1 MRPYLRKHRKEKR
14 EGGKEGEGGKLMMHF
29 SMKDSLQ
36 KECYRMY
43 IAPFARTSRQGK
55 AIEADTESVVTR
67 GFWLAMLT
75 AKDQAGALGL

>member
-1 MRPYLRKHRKEKR
+1 
-14 EGGKEGEGGKLMMHF
+14 MHF

-43 IAPFARTSRQGK
+43 ITPFARTSRHGK
-55 AIEADTESVVTR
+55 AIETDTELVVAR
-67 GFWLAMLT
+67 DFWLTMLT